1 MTAHRF
7 LGFDVGDWTILT
19 VAMAV
24 IASLTFL
31 AL

>member
-1 MTAHRF
+1 MTRHRF

-19 VAMAV
+19 ACLAF

-31 AL
+31 V